1 MIKLILNDYIFDSC
15 CGICCIKLKMSNLL
29 ITGANGFIGRALISK
44 LALEKNHFVRA
55 SVRKKTIQFPSQI
68 EIIKNIE
75 ASSNINWAE
84 ALRDIDVVI
93 HLLARV
99 HVMDDKVT
107 DPLLEFRN
115 INVNATIALAK
126 AAAKK
131 GIKRFVFLS
140 SVKVNGESTFDQ
152 PFSESNLAH
161 PQDAYAISKWEA
173 EKALRQISK
182 ETGMEVVIIRSPL
195 VYGPNVKANFLRMI
209 QYVKRGLP
217 LPLGAIQNKRSLI
230 GMDNL
235 VDFISTVISHPKA
248 ANETF
253 LISDDED
260 ISTTDLLRRIG
271 KYIGKP
277 ARLIPLH
284 PKILSFLF
292 KVLGRQDFGDRLL
305 GSLEVDITKA
315 KKLLA
320 WSPPKTLDE
329 GLRATVVL

>member
-1 MIKLILNDYIFDSC
+1 
-15 CGICCIKLKMSNLL
+15 MSNLL

-44 LALEKNHFVRA
+44 LALQTNYFIRA
-55 SVRKKTIQFPSQI
+55 SVRKKTIQFPRQI
-68 EIIKNIE
+68 EVFENME
-75 ASSNINWAE
+75 ASSNTNWAN

-99 HVMDDKVT
+99 HVMHDKVAN
-107 DPLLEFRN
+107 PFLEYRN

-126 AAAKK
+126 LAAKQ
-131 GIKRFVFLS
+131 GIKRFIFLS
-140 SVKVNGESTFDQ
+140 TVKVNGESTSNK
-152 PFSESNLAH
+152 PFSEFDLPH

-173 EKALRQISK
+173 EEALKKISK
-182 ETGMEVVIIRSPL
+182 DTGMELVIIRSPL
-195 VYGPNVKANFLRMI
+195 VYGPNVKANFLKMI
-209 QYVKRGLP
+209 QYIKRGIP

-230 GMDNL
+230 SIDNL
-235 VDFISTVISHPKA
+235 IDFIATTISHPKA
-248 ANETF
+248 AHQTF

-271 KYIGKP
+271 KHIGKP

-284 PKILSFLF
+284 PRILSFLF
-292 KVLGRQDFGDRLL
+292 NILGRQDFGDRLL

-329 GLRATVVL
+329 GLRATVIS

>member
-1 MIKLILNDYIFDSC
+1 
-15 CGICCIKLKMSNLL
+15 MSNLL

-44 LALEKNHFVRA
+44 LALQTNYFIRA
-55 SVRKKTIQFPSQI
+55 SVRKKTIQFPRQI
-68 EIIKNIE
+68 EVFENME
-75 ASSNINWAE
+75 ASSNTNWTD

-99 HVMDDKVT
+99 HVMHDKVAN
-107 DPLLEFRN
+107 PLLEFRN

-126 AAAKK
+126 IAAKQ
-131 GIKRFVFLS
+131 GIKRFIFLS
-140 SVKVNGESTFDQ
+140 TVKVNGESTSNK
-152 PFSESNLAH
+152 PFSEFDLPH

-173 EKALRQISK
+173 EEALKKISK
-182 ETGMEVVIIRSPL
+182 DTGMELVIIRSPL
-195 VYGPNVKANFLRMI
+195 AYGPNVKANFLKMI
-209 QYVKRGLP
+209 QYVKRGIP

-230 GMDNL
+230 GIDNL
-235 VDFISTVISHPKA
+235 VDFIVTTICHPKA
-248 ANETF
+248 ANHTF

-271 KYIGKP
+271 KHIGKP

-284 PKILSFLF
+284 PRILSFLF
-292 KVLGRQDFGDRLL
+292 NILGRKDFGDRLL

-329 GLRATVVL
+329 GLKVTVIS

>member
-1 MIKLILNDYIFDSC
+1 
-15 CGICCIKLKMSNLL
+15 MSKLL
-29 ITGANGFIGRALISK
+29 ITGANGFIGRALTSK
-44 LALEKNHFVRA
+44 LALEANYFVRA
-55 SVRKKTIQFPSQI
+55 SIRKKIIQFPSQI
-68 EIIKNIE
+68 EVVENME
-75 ASSNINWAE
+75 ASSNSNWAD
-84 ALRDIDVVI
+84 ALRHIDVVI

-99 HVMDDKVT
+99 HVMDDKVA

-115 INVNATIALAK
+115 INVNTTIALAK
-126 AAAKK
+126 TAAKL
-131 GIKRFVFLS
+131 GIKRFIFLS
-140 SVKVNGESTFDQ
+140 SVKVNGESTFHK
-152 PFSESNLAH
+152 PFSEFDLPD

-173 EKALRQISK
+173 EEALRKISK
-182 ETGMEVVIIRSPL
+182 DTGMEVVIIRSPL
-195 VYGPNVKANFLRMI
+195 VYGPHVKANFLKMM
-209 QYVKRGLP
+209 QYIKRGIP

-230 GMDNL
+230 GIDNL
-235 VDFISTVISHPKA
+235 VDFIATTISHPKA
-248 ANETF
+248 ANQTF

-292 KVLGRQDFGDRLL
+292 HILGRQDFGDRLL
-305 GSLEVDITKA
+305 GSFEVDITKA

-329 GLRATVVL
+329 GLRATVI

>member
-1 MIKLILNDYIFDSC
+1 
-15 CGICCIKLKMSNLL
+15 MSNLL
-29 ITGANGFIGRALISK
+29 ITGANGFVGRALISK
-44 LALEKNHFVRA
+44 LALETNHFVRA
-55 SVRKKTIQFPSQI
+55 SVRKKIIQFPSQI
-68 EIIKNIE
+68 EVVENMD
-75 ASSNINWAE
+75 ASSNTNWTD
-84 ALRDIDVVI
+84 ALRDIDVVV
-93 HLLARV
+93 HLFARV
-99 HVMDDKVT
+99 HVMDDKVA

-115 INVNATIALAK
+115 INVNAPIALAN
-126 AAAKK
+126 AAAKQ

-140 SVKVNGESTFDQ
+140 SVKVNGESTFHK
-152 PFSESNLAH
+152 PFSESDLPH

-173 EKALRQISK
+173 EEALRKISK
-182 ETGMEVVIIRSPL
+182 DTGMEVVIIRSPL
-195 VYGPNVKANFLRMI
+195 VYGPNVKANFLKMM
-209 QYVKRGLP
+209 QYIKRGIP

-230 GMDNL
+230 GVDNL
-235 VDFISTVISHPKA
+235 VDFIATIISHPNA
-248 ANETF
+248 ANQTF

-271 KYIGKP
+271 KYIGRP

-292 KVLGRQDFGDRLL
+292 NILGRQDFGDRLL

-329 GLRATVVL
+329 GLRATVI

>member
-1 MIKLILNDYIFDSC
+1 
-15 CGICCIKLKMSNLL
+15 MSNLL
-29 ITGANGFIGRALISK
+29 ITGANGFIGRAVISK
-44 LALEKNHFVRA
+44 LALETNHFIRA
-55 SVRKKTIQFPSQI
+55 SVRKKIIQFPKQI
-68 EIIKNIE
+68 EVVENME
-75 ASSNINWAE
+75 ASSNTNWAD

-93 HLLARV
+93 HLFARV
-99 HVMDDKVT
+99 HVMHDKVA

-126 AAAKK
+126 KAAKQ

-140 SVKVNGESTFDQ
+140 SVKVNGESTFNK
-152 PFSESNLAH
+152 PFSEFDLPH

-173 EKALRQISK
+173 EEALKKISK
-182 ETGMEVVIIRSPL
+182 DTGMELVIIRSPL
-195 VYGPNVKANFLRMI
+195 VYGPNVKANFLKMI
-209 QYVKRGLP
+209 QYVKRGIP

-230 GMDNL
+230 GIDNL
-235 VDFISTVISHPKA
+235 VDFIVTTISHPKA
-248 ANETF
+248 ANQTF

-271 KYIGKP
+271 KHIGKP

-284 PKILSFLF
+284 PRILSFLF
-292 KVLGRQDFGDRLL
+292 NILGRQDFGDRLI

-320 WSPPKTLDE
+320 WSPPRTLDE
-329 GLRATVVL
+329 CLSVTVIS

>member
-1 MIKLILNDYIFDSC
+1 
-15 CGICCIKLKMSNLL
+15 MSNLL

-44 LALEKNHFVRA
+44 LALQTNYFIRA
-55 SVRKKTIQFPSQI
+55 SVRKKTIQFPRQI
-68 EIIKNIE
+68 EVFENME
-75 ASSNINWAE
+75 ASGNTNWTD
-84 ALRDIDVVI
+84 ALRGVDVVI

-99 HVMDDKVT
+99 HVMDEEAA

-126 AAAKK
+126 LAAKQ
-131 GIKRFVFLS
+131 GIKRFIFLS
-140 SVKVNGESTFDQ
+140 TVKVNGESTSNK
-152 PFSESNLAH
+152 PFSEFDLPH

-173 EKALRQISK
+173 EEALKKISK
-182 ETGMEVVIIRSPL
+182 DTGMELVIIRSPL
-195 VYGPNVKANFLRMI
+195 VYGPNVKANFLKMMQFI
-209 QYVKRGLP
+209 KRGIP

-230 GMDNL
+230 SIDNL
-235 VDFISTVISHPKA
+235 VDFITTAISHPKA
-248 ANETF
+248 AHQTF

-271 KYIGKP
+271 KHIGKP
-277 ARLIPLH
+277 VRLIPLH
-284 PKILSFLF
+284 PKILSLLF
-292 KVLGRQDFGDRLL
+292 KILGRQDFGDRLL

-329 GLRATVVL
+329 GLRATVIS

>member
-1 MIKLILNDYIFDSC
+1 
-15 CGICCIKLKMSNLL
+15 MSNLL

-44 LALEKNHFVRA
+44 LALEQNHFVRA
-55 SVRKKTIQFPSQI
+55 SVRKKTIQFSKQI
-68 EIIKNIE
+68 EIIENME
-75 ASSNINWAE
+75 ASSNTNWAD
-84 ALRDIDVVI
+84 ALSDIDVVI

-99 HVMDDKVT
+99 HVMDDKVA

-115 INVNATIALAK
+115 INVNATIVLAN
-126 AAAKK
+126 AAAKQ

-140 SVKVNGESTFDQ
+140 SVKVNGESTFHKS
-152 PFSESNLAH
+152 FSEFDVPH

-173 EKALRQISK
+173 EEALRKISK
-182 ETGMEVVIIRSPL
+182 DTGMEVVIIRSPL
-195 VYGPNVKANFLRMI
+195 VYGPHVKANFLKMM
-209 QYVKRGLP
+209 QYIKRGIP

-230 GMDNL
+230 GIDNL
-235 VDFISTVISHPKA
+235 VDFIAMTISHPKA
-248 ANETF
+248 ANQTF

-284 PKILSFLF
+284 PKILSFLLNI
-292 KVLGRQDFGDRLL
+292 LGRQDFGDRLL

-329 GLRATVVL
+329 GLRATII

>member
-1 MIKLILNDYIFDSC
+1 
-15 CGICCIKLKMSNLL
+15 MSNLL
-29 ITGANGFIGRALISK
+29 ITGANGFVGRALISK
-44 LALEKNHFVRA
+44 LALETSHFVRA
-55 SVRKKTIQFPSQI
+55 SVRKKIIQFPSQI
-68 EIIKNIE
+68 EVVENMD
-75 ASSNINWAE
+75 ASSNTNWTD
-84 ALRDIDVVI
+84 ALRDIDVVV
-93 HLLARV
+93 HLFARV
-99 HVMDDKVT
+99 HVMDDKVA

-126 AAAKK
+126 TAAKL
-131 GIKRFVFLS
+131 GIKRFIFLS
-140 SVKVNGESTFDQ
+140 SVKVNGELTFNK
-152 PFSESNLAH
+152 PFSEFDLPH

-173 EKALRQISK
+173 EEALKKISK
-182 ETGMEVVIIRSPL
+182 DTGMEVVIIRSPL
-195 VYGPNVKANFLRMI
+195 VYGPNVKANFLKMM
-209 QYVKRGLP
+209 QYIKRGIP

-230 GMDNL
+230 SIDNL
-235 VDFISTVISHPKA
+235 VDFIAITISHLKA
-248 ANETF
+248 AHQTF

-271 KYIGKP
+271 KHIGKP

-292 KVLGRQDFGDRLL
+292 KISGRQDFCDRLL

-329 GLRATVVL
+329 GLRATVVS

>member
-1 MIKLILNDYIFDSC
+1 
-15 CGICCIKLKMSNLL
+15 MSNLL
-29 ITGANGFIGRALISK
+29 ITGANGFVGRALISK
-44 LALEKNHFVRA
+44 LALETNHFVRA
-55 SVRKKTIQFPSQI
+55 SVRKKIIQFPSQI
-68 EIIKNIE
+68 EVLENMD
-75 ASSNINWAE
+75 ASSNTNWTD
-84 ALRDIDVVI
+84 ALRDIDVVV
-93 HLLARV
+93 HLFARV
-99 HVMDDKVT
+99 HVMDDKVA

-115 INVNATIALAK
+115 INVNATIALAN
-126 AAAKK
+126 AAAKQ

-140 SVKVNGESTFDQ
+140 SVKVNGESTFHK
-152 PFSESNLAH
+152 PFSESDLPH

-173 EKALRQISK
+173 EEALRKISK
-182 ETGMEVVIIRSPL
+182 DTGMEVVIIRSPL
-195 VYGPNVKANFLRMI
+195 VYGPNVKANFLKMM
-209 QYVKRGLP
+209 QYIKRGMP

-230 GMDNL
+230 GVDNL
-235 VDFISTVISHPKA
+235 VDFIATIISHPNA
-248 ANETF
+248 ANQTF

-271 KYIGKP
+271 KYIGRP

-292 KVLGRQDFGDRLL
+292 NILGRQDFGDRLL

-329 GLRATVVL
+329 GLRATII

>member
-1 MIKLILNDYIFDSC
+1 
-15 CGICCIKLKMSNLL
+15 MSKLL
-29 ITGANGFIGRALISK
+29 ITGANGFIGRALIAK
-44 LALEKNHFVRA
+44 LGLEANYFVRA
-55 SVRKKTIQFPSQI
+55 SIRKKIIQFPCQI
-68 EIIKNIE
+68 EVVENMD
-75 ASSNINWAE
+75 ASRVTNWAD

-93 HLLARV
+93 HLIARV
-99 HVMDDKVT
+99 HVMDDKVA

-115 INVNATIALAK
+115 INVNTTIALAK
-126 AAAKK
+126 TAAKL
-131 GIKRFVFLS
+131 GIKRFIFLS
-140 SVKVNGESTFDQ
+140 SVKVNGESTFHK
-152 PFSESNLAH
+152 PFSESDLPH

-173 EKALRQISK
+173 EEALREISK
-182 ETGMEVVIIRSPL
+182 DTGMEVVIIRSPL
-195 VYGPNVKANFLRMI
+195 VYGPNVKANFLKVM
-209 QYVKRGLP
+209 QYIKRGIP

-230 GMDNL
+230 GIDNL
-235 VDFISTVISHPKA
+235 VDFIATTIAHPKA
-248 ANETF
+248 AHQTF

-271 KYIGKP
+271 KHMGKP

-292 KVLGRQDFGDRLL
+292 KILGRQDFGDRLL

-329 GLRATVVL
+329 GLRATVIS

>member
-1 MIKLILNDYIFDSC
+1 
-15 CGICCIKLKMSNLL
+15 MSNLL

-44 LALEKNHFVRA
+44 LALQTNYFIRA
-55 SVRKKTIQFPSQI
+55 SVRKKTIQFPRQI
-68 EIIKNIE
+68 EVFENME
-75 ASSNINWAE
+75 ASGNTNWTD
-84 ALRDIDVVI
+84 ALRGVDIVI

-99 HVMDDKVT
+99 HVMDEEAA

-126 AAAKK
+126 LAAKQ
-131 GIKRFVFLS
+131 GIKRFIFLS
-140 SVKVNGESTFDQ
+140 TVKVNGESTSNK
-152 PFSESNLAH
+152 PFSEFDLPH

-173 EKALRQISK
+173 EEALKKISK
-182 ETGMEVVIIRSPL
+182 DTGMELVIIRSPL
-195 VYGPNVKANFLRMI
+195 VYGPNVKANFLKMMQFI
-209 QYVKRGLP
+209 KRGIP

-230 GMDNL
+230 SIDNL
-235 VDFISTVISHPKA
+235 VDFITTAISHPKA
-248 ANETF
+248 AHQTF

-271 KYIGKP
+271 KHIGKP
-277 ARLIPLH
+277 VRLIPLH

-292 KVLGRQDFGDRLL
+292 KILGRQDFGDRLL

-329 GLRATVVL
+329 GLRATVIS

>member
-1 MIKLILNDYIFDSC
+1 M
-15 CGICCIKLKMSNLL
+15 GNLL

-44 LALEKNHFVRA
+44 LALQTNHFIRA
-55 SVRKKTIQFPSQI
+55 SVRKKIIQFPNQI
-68 EIIKNIE
+68 EVYENMD
-75 ASSNINWAE
+75 ASGNINWTDV
-84 ALRDIDVVI
+84 LKDIDIVV
-93 HLLARV
+93 HLFARV
-99 HVMDDKVT
+99 HVMDDKVA

-115 INVNATIALAK
+115 INVNATIAFAKK
-126 AAAKK
+126 AAKQ

-140 SVKVNGESTFDQ
+140 SVKVNGESTFNK
-152 PFSESNLAH
+152 PFSEFDLPH

-173 EKALRQISK
+173 EEALKKISK
-182 ETGMEVVIIRSPL
+182 DTGMELVIIRSPL
-195 VYGPNVKANFLRMI
+195 VYGPNVKANFLKMI
-209 QYVKRGLP
+209 QYVKRGIP

-230 GMDNL
+230 GIDNL
-235 VDFISTVISHPKA
+235 VDFILTTISHPKA
-248 ANETF
+248 ANQTF

-271 KYIGKP
+271 KHIGKP

-284 PKILSFLF
+284 PRILSFLF
-292 KVLGRQDFGDRLL
+292 NILGRQDFGDRLL

-329 GLRATVVL
+329 SLRVTVIS

>member
-1 MIKLILNDYIFDSC
+1 
-15 CGICCIKLKMSNLL
+15 MSNLL

-44 LALEKNHFVRA
+44 LALQTNYFIRA
-55 SVRKKTIQFPSQI
+55 SVRKKTIQFPRQI
-68 EIIKNIE
+68 EVFENME
-75 ASSNINWAE
+75 ASGNTNWTD
-84 ALRDIDVVI
+84 ALRGVDIVI

-99 HVMDDKVT
+99 HVMDEEAA

-126 AAAKK
+126 LAAKQ
-131 GIKRFVFLS
+131 GIKRFIFLS
-140 SVKVNGESTFDQ
+140 TVKVNGESTSNKPFGEFDL
-152 PFSESNLAH
+152 PH

-173 EKALRQISK
+173 EEALKKISK
-182 ETGMEVVIIRSPL
+182 DTGMELVIIRSPL
-195 VYGPNVKANFLRMI
+195 VYGPNVKANFLKMMQFI
-209 QYVKRGLP
+209 KRGIP

-230 GMDNL
+230 SIDNL
-235 VDFISTVISHPKA
+235 VDFITTAISHPKA
-248 ANETF
+248 AHQTF

-271 KYIGKP
+271 KHIGKP
-277 ARLIPLH
+277 VRLIPLH

-292 KVLGRQDFGDRLL
+292 KILGRQDFGDRLL

-329 GLRATVVL
+329 GLRATVIS

>member
-1 MIKLILNDYIFDSC
+1 
-15 CGICCIKLKMSNLL
+15 MSNLL
-29 ITGANGFIGRALISK
+29 ITGANGFVGRALISK
-44 LALEKNHFVRA
+44 LALETNHFVRA
-55 SVRKKTIQFPSQI
+55 SVRKKIIQFPSQI
-68 EIIKNIE
+68 EVLENMD
-75 ASSNINWAE
+75 ASSNTNWTD

-99 HVMDDKVT
+99 HVMDDKVA

-115 INVNATIALAK
+115 INVNATIALAN
-126 AAAKK
+126 AAAKL
-131 GIKRFVFLS
+131 GIKRFIFLS
-140 SVKVNGESTFDQ
+140 SVKVNGESTFHK
-152 PFSESNLAH
+152 PFSESDLPH

-173 EKALRQISK
+173 EEALRKISK
-182 ETGMEVVIIRSPL
+182 DTGMEIVIIRSPL
-195 VYGPNVKANFLRMI
+195 VYGPNVKANFLKMM
-209 QYVKRGLP
+209 QYIKRGIP

-230 GMDNL
+230 GVDNL
-235 VDFISTVISHPKA
+235 VDFIATIISHPNA
-248 ANETF
+248 ANQTF

-271 KYIGKP
+271 KYIGRP

-292 KVLGRQDFGDRLL
+292 NILGRQDFGDRLL
-305 GSLEVDITKA
+305 GSLEIDITKA

-329 GLRATVVL
+329 GLRATII

>member
-1 MIKLILNDYIFDSC
+1 
-15 CGICCIKLKMSNLL
+15 MSNLL

-44 LALEKNHFVRA
+44 LALQTNYFIRA
-55 SVRKKTIQFPSQI
+55 SVRKKTIQFPRQI
-68 EIIKNIE
+68 EVFENME
-75 ASSNINWAE
+75 ASSNTNWTD

-99 HVMDDKVT
+99 HVMHDKVAN
-107 DPLLEFRN
+107 PLLEFRN

-126 AAAKK
+126 IAAKQ
-131 GIKRFVFLS
+131 GIKRFIFLS
-140 SVKVNGESTFDQ
+140 TVKVNGESTFNK
-152 PFSESNLAH
+152 PFSELDLPH

-173 EKALRQISK
+173 EEALKKISK
-182 ETGMEVVIIRSPL
+182 DTGMELVIIRSPL
-195 VYGPNVKANFLRMI
+195 AYGPNVKANFLKMI
-209 QYVKRGLP
+209 QYVKRGIP

-230 GMDNL
+230 GIDNL
-235 VDFISTVISHPKA
+235 VDFIVTTISHPKA
-248 ANETF
+248 ANHTF

-271 KYIGKP
+271 KHIGKP

-284 PKILSFLF
+284 PRILSFLF
-292 KVLGRQDFGDRLL
+292 NILGRQDFGDRLL

-320 WSPPKTLDE
+320 WFPPKTLDE
-329 GLRATVVL
+329 GLRVTVIS

>member
-1 MIKLILNDYIFDSC
+1 
-15 CGICCIKLKMSNLL
+15 MSNLL

-44 LALEKNHFVRA
+44 LALQTNYFIRA
-55 SVRKKTIQFPSQI
+55 SVRKKTIQFPRQI
-68 EIIKNIE
+68 EVFENME
-75 ASSNINWAE
+75 ASSNTNWND

-99 HVMDDKVT
+99 HVMHDKVAN
-107 DPLLEFRN
+107 PLLEFRN

-126 AAAKK
+126 IAAKQ
-131 GIKRFVFLS
+131 GIKRFIFLS
-140 SVKVNGESTFDQ
+140 TVKVNGESTFNK
-152 PFSESNLAH
+152 PFSEFDLPN

-173 EKALRQISK
+173 EEALKKISK
-182 ETGMEVVIIRSPL
+182 DTGMELVIIRSPL
-195 VYGPNVKANFLRMI
+195 AYGPNVKANFLKMI
-209 QYVKRGLP
+209 QYVKRGIP

-230 GMDNL
+230 GIDNL
-235 VDFISTVISHPKA
+235 VDFIVTTISHPKA
-248 ANETF
+248 ANHTF

-271 KYIGKP
+271 KHIGKP

-284 PKILSFLF
+284 PRILSFLF
-292 KVLGRQDFGDRLL
+292 NILGRQDFGDRLL

-320 WSPPKTLDE
+320 WCPPKTLDE
-329 GLRATVVL
+329 GLRVTVIS

>member
-1 MIKLILNDYIFDSC
+1 
-15 CGICCIKLKMSNLL
+15 MSNLL

-44 LALEKNHFVRA
+44 LALQTNYFIRA
-55 SVRKKTIQFPSQI
+55 SVRKKTIQFPRQI
-68 EIIKNIE
+68 EVFENME
-75 ASSNINWAE
+75 ASGNTNWTD
-84 ALRDIDVVI
+84 ALRGVDIVI

-99 HVMDDKVT
+99 HVMDEEAA

-126 AAAKK
+126 LAAKQ
-131 GIKRFVFLS
+131 GIKRFIFLS
-140 SVKVNGESTFDQ
+140 TVKVNGESTSNK
-152 PFSESNLAH
+152 PFSEFDLPH

-173 EKALRQISK
+173 EEALKKISK
-182 ETGMEVVIIRSPL
+182 DTGMELVIIRSPL
-195 VYGPNVKANFLRMI
+195 VYGPNLKANFLKMMQFI
-209 QYVKRGLP
+209 KRGIP

-230 GMDNL
+230 SIDNL
-235 VDFISTVISHPKA
+235 VDFITTAISHPKA
-248 ANETF
+248 AHQTF

-271 KYIGKP
+271 KHIGKP
-277 ARLIPLH
+277 VRLIPLH

-292 KVLGRQDFGDRLL
+292 KILGRQDFGDRLL

-329 GLRATVVL
+329 GLRATVIS

>member
-1 MIKLILNDYIFDSC
+1 
-15 CGICCIKLKMSNLL
+15 MSNLL
-29 ITGANGFIGRALISK
+29 ITGANGFVGRALISK
-44 LALEKNHFVRA
+44 LALETNHFVRA
-55 SVRKKTIQFPSQI
+55 SVRKKIIQFPSQI
-68 EIIKNIE
+68 EVLENMD
-75 ASSNINWAE
+75 ASSNTNWTD
-84 ALRDIDVVI
+84 ALRDIDVVV
-93 HLLARV
+93 HLFARV
-99 HVMDDKVT
+99 HVMDDKVA

-115 INVNATIALAK
+115 INVNATIALAN
-126 AAAKK
+126 AAAKQ

-140 SVKVNGESTFDQ
+140 SVKVNGESTFHK
-152 PFSESNLAH
+152 PFSESDLPH

-173 EKALRQISK
+173 EEALRKISK
-182 ETGMEVVIIRSPL
+182 DTGMEVVIIRSPL
-195 VYGPNVKANFLRMI
+195 VYCPNVKANFLKMM
-209 QYVKRGLP
+209 QYIKRGMP

-230 GMDNL
+230 GVDNL
-235 VDFISTVISHPKA
+235 VDFIATIISHPNA
-248 ANETF
+248 ANQTF

-271 KYIGKP
+271 KYIGRP

-292 KVLGRQDFGDRLL
+292 NILGRQDFGDRLL

-329 GLRATVVL
+329 GLRATII

>member
-1 MIKLILNDYIFDSC
+1 
-15 CGICCIKLKMSNLL
+15 MSNLL

-44 LALEKNHFVRA
+44 LALEQNHFVRA
-55 SVRKKTIQFPSQI
+55 SVRKKIIQFSSQI
-68 EIIKNIE
+68 EVIE
-75 ASSNINWAE
+75 NMDASSNTNWTD

-99 HVMDDKVT
+99 HVMDDKVA

-115 INVNATIALAK
+115 INVNATIALAN
-126 AAAKK
+126 AAAKQ
-131 GIKRFVFLS
+131 GVKRFVFLS
-140 SVKVNGESTFDQ
+140 SVKVNGESTFHKA
-152 PFSESNLAH
+152 FSEFDLPH

-173 EKALRQISK
+173 EEALRKISK
-182 ETGMEVVIIRSPL
+182 DTGMEVAIIRSPL
-195 VYGPNVKANFLRMI
+195 VYGPHVKANFLKMM
-209 QYVKRGLP
+209 QYIKRGIP

-230 GMDNL
+230 GIDNL
-235 VDFISTVISHPKA
+235 VDFIATTISHPKA
-248 ANETF
+248 ANQTF

-292 KVLGRQDFGDRLL
+292 NILGRQDFGDRLL

-329 GLRATVVL
+329 GLRATII

>member
-1 MIKLILNDYIFDSC
+1 
-15 CGICCIKLKMSNLL
+15 MSNLL

-44 LALEKNHFVRA
+44 LALQTNYFIRA
-55 SVRKKTIQFPSQI
+55 SVRKKTIQFPRQI
-68 EIIKNIE
+68 EVFENME
-75 ASSNINWAE
+75 ASSNTNWAD

-99 HVMDDKVT
+99 HVMHDKVAN
-107 DPLLEFRN
+107 PLLEYRN

-126 AAAKK
+126 LAAKQ
-131 GIKRFVFLS
+131 GIKRFIFLS
-140 SVKVNGESTFDQ
+140 TVKVNGESTSNK
-152 PFSESNLAH
+152 PFSEFDLPH

-173 EKALRQISK
+173 EEALKKISK
-182 ETGMEVVIIRSPL
+182 DTGMELVIIRSPL
-195 VYGPNVKANFLRMI
+195 VYGPNVKANFLKMI
-209 QYVKRGLP
+209 QYIKRGIP

-230 GMDNL
+230 SIDNL
-235 VDFISTVISHPKA
+235 IDFIVTTISHPKA
-248 ANETF
+248 AHQTF

-271 KYIGKP
+271 KHIGKP

-284 PKILSFLF
+284 PRILSFLF
-292 KVLGRQDFGDRLL
+292 NILGRQDFGDRLL

-329 GLRATVVL
+329 GLRATVIS

>member
-1 MIKLILNDYIFDSC
+1 
-15 CGICCIKLKMSNLL
+15 MSNLL
-29 ITGANGFIGRALISK
+29 ITGANGFVGRALISK
-44 LALEKNHFVRA
+44 LALETNHFVRA
-55 SVRKKTIQFPSQI
+55 SVRKKIIQFSSQI
-68 EIIKNIE
+68 EVIE
-75 ASSNINWAE
+75 NMDASSNTNWTD

-99 HVMDDKVT
+99 HVMDDKVA

-115 INVNATIALAK
+115 INVNATIALAN
-126 AAAKK
+126 AAVKQ
-131 GIKRFVFLS
+131 GVKRFVFLS
-140 SVKVNGESTFDQ
+140 SVKVNGESTFHKA
-152 PFSESNLAH
+152 FSEFDLPH

-173 EKALRQISK
+173 EEALRKICK
-182 ETGMEVVIIRSPL
+182 DTGMEVVIIRSPL
-195 VYGPNVKANFLRMI
+195 VYGPNVKANFLKMM
-209 QYVKRGLP
+209 QYIKRGIP

-230 GMDNL
+230 SIDNL
-235 VDFISTVISHPKA
+235 VDFITTAISHPKA

-260 ISTTDLLRRIG
+260 ISTTDLLHRIG
-271 KYIGKP
+271 KYIGRP

-292 KVLGRQDFGDRLL
+292 NILGRQDFGDRLL

-329 GLRATVVL
+329 GLRATII